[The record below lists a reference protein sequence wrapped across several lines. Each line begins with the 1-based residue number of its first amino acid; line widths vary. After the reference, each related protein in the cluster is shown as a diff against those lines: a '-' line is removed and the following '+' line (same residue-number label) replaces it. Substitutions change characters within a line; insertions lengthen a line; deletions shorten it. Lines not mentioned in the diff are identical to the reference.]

1 MDMPQPSSESG
12 SSVRHFLTLQRHGIL
27 STHSASNPG
36 YPFGSIT
43 PYLLDEDGSFIIY
56 ISLIAEH
63 YKNLTANS
71 HAAVTVADPLGYEDP
86 QAYPRATVLLDF
98 SPVAPESQSAVA
110 ERFAERFPHAIQ
122 HELAHNFLFM
132 RGHVARIRWIAGFGA
147 MGWIAGDEFR
157 AQPVDAIVT
166 HGFDILQHMN
176 HDHRD
181 ALVELVKSKTGVTPN
196 ATQVLMTDISATQCS
211 ITVNGD
217 NAQRIICRF
226 PSAVATPEQARTAII
241 ALLQHVRAL

>member
-1 MDMPQPSSESG
+1 MPQQSSDTG

-27 STHSASNPG
+27 STHSVSNSG

-63 YKNLTANS
+63 YKNLAVNS
-71 HAAVTVADPLGYEDP
+71 HAAITVADPLGYEDP

-98 SPVAPESQSAVA
+98 VPVAPENRDAVA
-110 ERFAERFPHAIQ
+110 QRFTARFPNAIQ

-132 RGHVARIRWIAGFGA
+132 RGHVVRIRWIAGFGN
-147 MGWIAGDEFR
+147 MGWITGDEFR

-166 HGFDILQHMN
+166 HGFDILRHMN
-176 HDHRD
+176 NDHRD
-181 ALVELVKSKTGVTPN
+181 SLVQLVTNKTGVAPKV
-196 ATQVLMTDISATQCS
+196 TQVLMTDISANQCS

-226 PSAVATPEQARTAII
+226 PCAVTTPEQARTAII
-241 ALLQHVRAL
+241 ALLQQARTHS